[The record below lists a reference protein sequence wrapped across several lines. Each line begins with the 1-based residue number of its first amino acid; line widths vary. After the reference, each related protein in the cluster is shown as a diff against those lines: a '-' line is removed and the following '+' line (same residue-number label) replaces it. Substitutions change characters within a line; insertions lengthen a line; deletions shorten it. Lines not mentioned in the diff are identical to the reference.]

1 MILRSKNE
9 ETATTP
15 VALGLTPTDV
25 DGDEARRELDRRDAS
40 HVQIPALSISVLS
53 PTIHDL
59 RNHI

>member
-25 DGDEARRELDRRDAS
+25 DGDEARRELDGRDAS
-40 HVQIPALSISVLS
+40 HVQIPALSALS

-59 RNHI
+59 RSHI